1 MLHHSSAFKTDVS
14 YFNTLKN
21 QNKKR
26 ILVLTKDDKIRY
38 VVLSNKQHY
47 NSVIKSFDSKWFKT
61 LIVVHSKINTKAKT
75 K

>member
-1 MLHHSSAFKTDVS
+1 M
-14 YFNTLKN
+14 
-21 QNKKR
+21 
-26 ILVLTKDDKIRY
+26 VLTKDDKIRY

-61 LIVVHSKINTKAKT
+61 LIVVHSKINEKAKI